1 MVSVLAMGPKVL
13 AFKYGH
19 GPSLNPRALG
29 PVASTLTTTP
39 PRRLERNIQSAF
51 YEKVPAGGC
60 RLWCGAG
67 ECVLVGGLKGCY
79 WWKTV

>member
-1 MVSVLAMGPKVL
+1 MVSVLAIGPKVL

-39 PRRLERNIQSAF
+39 PRRLERNILPSF
-51 YEKVPAGGC
+51 
-60 RLWCGAG
+60 L
-67 ECVLVGGLKGCY
+67 GLK
-79 WWKTV
+79 